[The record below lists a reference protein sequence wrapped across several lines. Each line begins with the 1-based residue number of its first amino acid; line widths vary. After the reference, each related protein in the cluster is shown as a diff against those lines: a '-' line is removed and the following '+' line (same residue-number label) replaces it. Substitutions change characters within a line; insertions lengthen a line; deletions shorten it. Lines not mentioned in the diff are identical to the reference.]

1 MVILINGRFLSKSIK
16 INEDKLKPNI
26 DREQTLSRYR
36 DNSIL
41 IDLNRYRY
49 RDNQL
54 IDQFDINRKVRSILI
69 RYRAN

>member
-1 MVILINGRFLSKSIK
+1 MVTLINGRFLSKSIK
-16 INEDKLKPNI
+16 INEDQLKPNI

-54 IDQFDINRKVRSILI
+54 IDQFDINRVRSILI